1 MNVLKRILQLLRIGL
16 TSACAGLLVFAIC
29 GPAWAYRPFNGT
41 DAAVADLGEM
51 EVELQP
57 AGRLQEG
64 SNTTLV
70 APWTVLNFGFAQ
82 RWEAVL
88 EGREETPLSP
98 GGPTTFTEGGAF
110 LKHILREGSLQDKEG
125 PSIAIEFG
133 TLLPDSIGENRFG
146 ASVASIV
153 SQRFDWG
160 TAHFNLQT
168 ELERDQHADVFVSTI
183 LEGPSKWTVRPVAEF
198 FYERE
203 FDQFETVSAL
213 VGFIWQVRENVAVD
227 FAVREALTNGR
238 SVNEIRAGVT
248 FGVPMRLSGP
258 THR

>member
-1 MNVLKRILQLLRIGL
+1 MHRFRSKSTGFLP
-16 TSACAGLLVFAIC
+16 AFAGLFVLAAFD
-29 GPAWAYRPFNGT
+29 PAWAYRPFNGT

-64 SNTTLV
+64 STTTLV
-70 APWTVLNFGFAQ
+70 APPTVLNFGFAQ
-82 RWEAVL
+82 RWEAVV
-88 EGREETPLSP
+88 EGRGETPLSP

-110 LKHILREGSLQDKEG
+110 LKHVLREGSLQDKKG

-146 ASVASIV
+146 ASVAGIV

-160 TAHFNLQT
+160 TASFNLQT
-168 ELERDQHADVFVSTI
+168 ELTRDQHADVFVSTI

-213 VGFIWQVRENVAVD
+213 VGLICQVRENVAVD
-227 FAVREALTNGR
+227 FAVREAMTNGR

-248 FGVPMRLSGP
+248 FGVPMRLSSP